1 MPCQAPKGQ
10 EASVRSVSV
19 KTILSKG
26 LGALAVIAVAGAGES
41 AIAQSTNV
49 PPPQSV
55 SSLPQ
60 GWLRAAIREDTPEER
75 EAFLKKRELSRVG
88 PVPTQVAPLPQ
99 QAINPVAPQRP

>member
-1 MPCQAPKGQ
+1 
-10 EASVRSVSV
+10 VRSVSV

-49 PPPQSV
+49 PAVPQPPQSV

-88 PVPTQVAPLPQ
+88 PVPTQVAPLSQ
-99 QAINPVAPQRP
+99 QAVNPVAPQRP